1 MKSYITGQG
10 DNQVC
15 KVMIPVPKIYA
26 PVDHYLQAGE
36 DLERKIVLFLD
47 TLTHES
53 SEFGLTGK
61 PDETCVK

>member
-1 MKSYITGQG
+1 MKSYIIGQG

-15 KVMIPVPKIYA
+15 KVMIPVLKIYTS
-26 PVDHYLQAGE
+26 VHHYLQAGE
-36 DLERKIVLFLD
+36 DLNRNIVLFLD
-47 TLTHES
+47 TLTHAS